1 MPTVLDVANALRWGA
16 VVQVNGAW
24 RVGGLETSD
33 WEQAYLGSATMAAL
47 PRWVLL
53 VDGDGQGTVARVVG
67 ATFTTRNVCPGEPE
81 REEEMLYTLV
91 GASQVETVALELV
104 GE

>member
-1 MPTVLDVANALRWGA
+1 MHIEL
-16 VVQVNGAW
+16 VNGAW

-33 WEQAYLGSATMAAL
+33 WEQAYLGSVMMAAL
-47 PRWVLL
+47 PRWVLM

-67 ATFTTRNVCPGEPE
+67 ATFTTRNVLPGEPE

-91 GASQVETVALELV
+91 GASQVQAMALELM
-104 GE
+104 GT

>member
-53 VDGDGQGTVARVVG
+53 VDGVGQATVARVVG

-91 GASQVETVALELV
+91 GASQVEAMALELV